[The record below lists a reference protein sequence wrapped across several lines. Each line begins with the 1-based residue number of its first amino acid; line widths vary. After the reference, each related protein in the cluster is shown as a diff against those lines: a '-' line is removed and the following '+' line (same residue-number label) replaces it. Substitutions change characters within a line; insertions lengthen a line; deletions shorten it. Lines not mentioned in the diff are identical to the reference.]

1 MLQNRPE
8 HELNAFGEP
17 LRLARRLH
25 VVLVII
31 VAFAYVCGAAAADA
45 PAPSAPAAADAGA
58 GQAAPTVDN
67 GAPGGVKSAEDIAR
81 EKAIAEFTQKMKDAN
96 YPALFE
102 KAAAEFNVPA
112 DVLKGISFAETRW
125 EQLQWPPGETASPEN
140 GMPRPYGI
148 MSLWDNDYLGHSL
161 LDAAK
166 LIGKDPEELKSDA
179 YQNMRGAAALLRK
192 LYDETPKP
200 ADAQG
205 DEIESWRK
213 AIVKYSGIPQPELS
227 ESHALEVYEWMNKG
241 FHEYGI
247 EWPEHPVKLDAM
259 REEVGKIKAE
269 ARARL
274 QAKMQEEEAKGI
286 APAGVDR
293 TRFHGGPGTEPVT
306 SASRTAAKAGVVVAA
321 AAPATHAEG
330 NQRWLLLGLIILL
343 LVIAGVYLFKRKPDS
358 PAKR

>member
-1 MLQNRPE
+1 MLPNRFE
-8 HELNAFGEP
+8 HELSAFCGLLSP
-17 LRLARRLH
+17 VNRLESLLALLIITMLWPND
-25 VVLVII
+25 LV
-31 VAFAYVCGAAAADA
+31 AADA
-45 PAPSAPAAADAGA
+45 PAPSAPAASDAGVVP
-58 GQAAPTVDN
+58 GVTQAAP
-67 GAPGGVKSAEDIAR
+67 GAGRSAEDIAR

-112 DVLKGISFAETRW
+112 DILKGISFAETRW
-125 EQLQWPPGETASPEN
+125 EQLQWPPGETVSPEN

-161 LDAAK
+161 LDAAR

-192 LYDETPKP
+192 IYDETPKP

-213 AIVKYSGIPQPELS
+213 AIVKYSGIPEPELS

-241 FHEYGI
+241 FHQYGI
-247 EWPEHPVKLDAM
+247 EWQERPVKLEPM
-259 REEVGKIKAE
+259 RAEVAKIRAE
-269 ARARL
+269 ARARV
-274 QAKMQEEEAKGI
+274 QAKMQEDEAKGV
-286 APAGVDR
+286 ANSSVDR
-293 TRFHGGPGTEPVT
+293 TRFQNSATGKPMVATASPV
-306 SASRTAAKAGVVVAA
+306 KAVADT
-321 AAPATHAEG
+321 THADG
-330 NQRWLLLGLIILL
+330 NQRWLLLGLIIVLL
-343 LVIAGVYLFKRKPDS
+343 GIAGVYLFKRKPES